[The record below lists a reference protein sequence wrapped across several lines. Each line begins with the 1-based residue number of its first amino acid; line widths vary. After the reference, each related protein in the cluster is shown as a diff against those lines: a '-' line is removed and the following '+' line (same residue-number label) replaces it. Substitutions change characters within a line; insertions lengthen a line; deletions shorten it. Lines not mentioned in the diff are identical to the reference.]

1 MLRILL
7 FWLTVRSTV
16 VLDIRQ
22 VDLRTSTDI
31 KLTALG
37 SLAVKDFWLGYVTF
51 RVAGW
56 IPFTELNRVK

>member
-1 MLRILL
+1 M
-7 FWLTVRSTV
+7 
-16 VLDIRQ
+16 
-22 VDLRTSTDI
+22 DLRTSTDI